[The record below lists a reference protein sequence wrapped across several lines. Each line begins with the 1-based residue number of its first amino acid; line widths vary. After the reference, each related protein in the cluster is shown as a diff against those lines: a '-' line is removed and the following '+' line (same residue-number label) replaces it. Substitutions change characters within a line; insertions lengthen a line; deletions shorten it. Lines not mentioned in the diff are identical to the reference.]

1 MTDTQPLRAVP
12 GTTEPVDHERIE
24 RAVREILFAIGEDPD
39 RDGLVRT
46 PARVAEMYA
55 EIFAGLSQ
63 DPARH
68 LVVTFEA
75 EHDEMVRV
83 PRTVLT
89 TTNMRFIPDLDS
101 DMDRSGSP
109 DRPASISVSRGRS
122 SVSSLRSRADAA
134 VGTAKRPTE
143 ATSALC
149 RRWSARDVVPRCRTS
164 IRASGWAVV

>member
-12 GTTEPVDHERIE
+12 GTAEPVDHERVE

-63 DPARH
+63 DPASH

-75 EHDEMVRV
+75 PVGELENRAVIIFGLVAIPRDGSAGPPRV
-83 PRTVLT
+83 
-89 TTNMRFIPDLDS
+89 
-101 DMDRSGSP
+101 
-109 DRPASISVSRGRS
+109 
-122 SVSSLRSRADAA
+122 
-134 VGTAKRPTE
+134 
-143 ATSALC
+143 
-149 RRWSARDVVPRCRTS
+149 
-164 IRASGWAVV
+164 